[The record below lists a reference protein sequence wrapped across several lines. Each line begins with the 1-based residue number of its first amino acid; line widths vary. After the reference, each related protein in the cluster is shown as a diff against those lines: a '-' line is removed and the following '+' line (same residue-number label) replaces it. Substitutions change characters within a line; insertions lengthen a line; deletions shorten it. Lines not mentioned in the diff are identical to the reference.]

1 MKDQLMLLIIAL
13 VQHKNSI
20 TLIKANTKF
29 CLGLHYDSDQS
40 YLYVNKK
47 EICKFRSKDNLSWY
61 NFCLG
66 DISKDLTKDEQS
78 DMSLNRVC
86 LIFQLIIVQLKRGHS

>member
-1 MKDQLMLLIIAL
+1 MLLIIAL

-29 CLGLHYDSDQS
+29 CLGLHYDSDES

-66 DISKDLTKDEQS
+66 DISKDFTKDEQS
-78 DMSLNRVC
+78 DMCLND
-86 LIFQLIIVQLKRGHS
+86 IVHDFPVDQSSIKREDILNI